1 MHRRRSTLT
10 LASVVLVLAAPA
22 AARAADPTSAAG
34 APVAP
39 RVALTAASSGA
50 DLAARADGIADE
62 TVARWVQLQRPD
74 GRFPDP
80 IVGSGEDYGTAM
92 LGLAIARRATE
103 RGDREL
109 VRRGLAAV
117 LAEVERPTN
126 GAFEPLVLAE
136 AYRWGAS
143 TLGARADLRDVWA
156 EAEPRLRADLVA
168 RVPAG
173 EATAA
178 ARCLATP
185 ACWNNLKLVGALA
198 GAVLLRTGL
207 NATIPAAILADPN
220 LDEEI
225 AATARERIPLETG
238 RAIDRH
244 GVAYLTGGGLLSDPP
259 RDPLAYHALST
270 ALLGRLVEELGDA
283 APTQAQ
289 DALDRASRGLL
300 LLAAPD
306 GDLSWWGRGQGQ
318 VWVPA
323 IAAEAAARAAR
334 RAPARGDLRGRYLAV
349 AAAQLARLREA
360 YGVGAIGLPLVPGAV
375 DAATLRAR
383 SVDSYATTRGYNGLA
398 VDALDRAA
406 AILATVGGQV
416 TRVPATRPGTVRS
429 PGQAG
434 IATISRAGRW
444 VAISGRDRA
453 SEDARYGSGLL
464 ALQVRDAAGDW
475 APRIP
480 ARPHAAQRVAT
491 IGIRQGGELLP
502 AAGVILPGNASD
514 AVIVRGGWAR
524 PGGGAV
530 LEPGMR
536 WRWALGRDGALTV
549 SWRAR
554 HARTIV
560 LTALAGDGEVAR
572 STLAGVDVMR
582 ADGTRTAYELFVG
595 GRRTTLLRARRDVGA
610 SAYDAR
616 LRAFELSARV
626 RAGAQITMR
635 IRALGRPPVAGG

>member
-1 MHRRRSTLT
+1 MPRHRSILT
-10 LASVVLVLAAPA
+10 LLGVVLAGVAPA
-22 AARAADPTSAAG
+22 TARGELAPVPLGAG
-34 APVAP
+34 A
-39 RVALTAASSGA
+39 AAAANSGA

-62 TVARWVQLQRPD
+62 VVARWVLLQRDD

-80 IVGSGEDYGTAM
+80 VVGAGEDYGTAM

-103 RGDREL
+103 RGDQTL

-143 TLGARADLRDVWA
+143 TLASRVDLRDAWA
-156 EAEPRLRADLVA
+156 DAERRLRADLTA

-207 NATIPAAILADPN
+207 ESRTSGALLADPA
-220 LDEEI
+220 LPAEI
-225 AATARERIPLETG
+225 AATAGERIPLETG
-238 RAIDRH
+238 DAIDRH
-244 GVAYLTGGGLLSDPP
+244 GAANLSGGGLLSDPS

-270 ALLGRLVEELGDA
+270 ALLGRLVDELGDE
-283 APTQAQ
+283 APPQALA
-289 DALDRASRGLL
+289 ALDRASRGLL

-323 IAAEAAARAAR
+323 VAAEAAARAAR

-349 AAAQLARLREA
+349 AAAQLARLRGA
-360 YGVGAIGLPLVPGAV
+360 YGVGAVGLPLVPGAV
-375 DAATLRAR
+375 DAATLRGR
-383 SVDSYATTRGYNGLA
+383 SVDTYATTRGYNGLA

-406 AILATVGGQV
+406 ALLASVDGRV
-416 TRVPATRPGTVRS
+416 TRVPSSRPGSVRS
-429 PGQAG
+429 PVQAG
-434 IATISRAGRW
+434 LATIGRAGRW
-444 VAISGRDRA
+444 VAIAGRDRA
-453 SEDARYGSGLL
+453 AEDARYGSGLL
-464 ALQVRDAAGDW
+464 ALQARDGSGTW
-475 APRIP
+475 SPRIP

-491 IGIRQGGELLP
+491 IAVRQGGELLP
-502 AAGVILPGNASD
+502 AAGVILPGRASD
-514 AVIVRGGWAR
+514 AVTVRGGWSR
-524 PGGGAV
+524 PGGGAT
-530 LEPGMR
+530 LDPGLR
-536 WRWALGRDGALTV
+536 WRWALGRDGALSI

-554 HARTIV
+554 HARTV
-560 LTALAGDGEVAR
+560 VVTALAGDGEVAR
-572 STLAGVDVMR
+572 STLAGVDVLR
-582 ADGTRTAYELFVG
+582 ADGTRVAYEVRVN
-595 GRRTTLLRARRDVGA
+595 GRRTTLGRERREVGA
-610 SAYDAR
+610 SAYDAE
-616 LRAFELSARV
+616 LRALQLSTRV
-626 RAGAQITMR
+626 RAGARIAIT

>member
-1 MHRRRSTLT
+1 MHRRRSILT
-10 LASVVLVLAAPA
+10 LACVSLVLAAPPATNA
-22 AARAADPTSAAG
+22 AEPPA
-34 APVAP
+34 AP
-39 RVALTAASSGA
+39 RVAMAAASSGA

-62 TVARWVQLQRPD
+62 TVARWVQLQRDD

-92 LGLAIARRATE
+92 LGLAIARRASE
-103 RGDREL
+103 RGDRAL

-117 LAEVERPTN
+117 LAQVERPTN

-136 AYRWGAS
+136 AYRWGAA
-143 TLGARADLRDVWA
+143 TLGGRADLRDVWA
-156 EAEPRLRADLVA
+156 EAEPQLRADLIA

-207 NATIPAAILADPN
+207 SSSTPGALLADPA
-220 LDEEI
+220 LEDEI
-225 AATARERIPLETG
+225 QATAGERIPLETG
-238 RAIDRH
+238 AAIDRH
-244 GVAYLTGGGLLSDPP
+244 GEAYLAGGGLLSDPP

-270 ALLGRLVEELGDA
+270 ALLGRLVEELGES
-283 APTQAQ
+283 APPQALE
-289 DALDRASRGLL
+289 ALDRASRALL

-323 IAAEAAARAAR
+323 VAAEAAARAAR

-375 DAATLRAR
+375 DAATLRTR
-383 SVDSYATTRGYNGLA
+383 SVDTYATTRGYNGLA

-406 AILATVGGQV
+406 GILATVDGRV
-416 TRVPATRPGTVRS
+416 TRVPSTRTGSVRS
-429 PGQAG
+429 PGQG
-434 IATISRAGRW
+434 GVATLSRAGRW

-453 SEDARYGSGLL
+453 AEDARYGSGLL
-464 ALQVRDAAGDW
+464 ALQARDAAGRW
-475 APRIP
+475 TSRIP
-480 ARPHAAQRVAT
+480 ARPHAARRIAT
-491 IGIRQGGELLP
+491 IGIREGGTVLP
-502 AAGVILPGNASD
+502 AAGAILPAAASD
-514 AVIVRGGWAR
+514 AITIRGGWSR
-524 PGGGAV
+524 PGGGPTFDA
-530 LEPGMR
+530 GQR
-536 WRWALGRDGALTV
+536 WRWALGRDGALTI

-554 HARTIV
+554 RARTVV

-582 ADGTRTAYELFVG
+582 ADGTRTGYALLVG
-595 GRRTTLLRARRDVGA
+595 GRRTTLTRVRRDVGA

-626 RAGAQITMR
+626 PAGASVTVR